1 MRESR
6 GSALRELRVQWLVHL
21 SQELTFHLLTPTLFS
36 SYAHTCQLFPLPPSS
51 PMQSQAWGSGPEGE
65 APGLRGSLLAPR

>member
-1 MRESR
+1 MRESQ
-6 GSALRELRVQWLVHL
+6 GSAPRELRVQWLVHL

-36 SYAHTCQLFPLPPSS
+36 SYAHPCSS
-51 PMQSQAWGSGPEGE
+51 SSRPMQSQAWGSGQEGE